1 MRLGEPVDARLPWVR
16 RLHNL
21 DEAWNHGVSG
31 PRLCALEQAGLRLGD
46 ALRAGPSVVAVR
58 TLPLSTLLYPTKYAF
73 QGACRVPVPF
83 VVMTHRALLVQV
95 RVESEVRNIL
105 FNPTS
110 VDSALAAPFFR
121 QLADR
126 TGEWAVKNI
135 LTKRFGSVEEQLA
148 RLGLSP
154 SDIDVIAFDH
164 FHVQDLRPLLGAR
177 ATSGSPEQRG
187 LYPRALLLAPRCEWQ
202 EWDELHPLQQ
212 AWYVRDGKHGVPS
225 ERVVLTD
232 SDLSLGPGA
241 LLLRTPGHTSGNQTL
256 VVRTDAGVFGC
267 SENGVSVDNWAP
279 LESRIPG
286 MREMALLQSVDVV
299 LNSNTPESGVH
310 QYTSMMLERS
320 LVDRLPE
327 QPALFQMF
335 PSSELTHSWLAPGMH
350 PTRSVEERSSGQVV
364 FSQPKRASFGRA
376 ASLAEE

>member
-1 MRLGEPVDARLPWVR
+1 MRLGEPVDPRLSWVR

-31 PRLCALEQAGLRLGD
+31 PRLFALEQAGLRLGD
-46 ALRAGPSVVAVR
+46 ALRAGPSVVSVR

-95 RVESEVRNIL
+95 RVEGAVRNIL
-105 FNPTS
+105 FNPTAI
-110 VDSALAAPFFR
+110 DAALQAPFFR
-121 QLADR
+121 RLADR
-126 TGEWAVKNI
+126 TGDWTVKNI
-135 LTKRFGSVEEQLA
+135 LTRRFGSVEEQLA

-154 SDIDVIAFDH
+154 ADIDLIAFDH

-177 ATSGSPEQRG
+177 ATAKTPEQKG

-202 EWDELHPLQQ
+202 DWDNLHPLQQ
-212 AWYVRDGKHGVPS
+212 AWFVRDGKLGVPP

-232 SDLSLGPGA
+232 GDLSLGPGA

-256 VVRTDAGVFGC
+256 VVRTEAGVFGC
-267 SENGVSVDNWAP
+267 SENGVAVDNWAP
-279 LESRIPG
+279 LESRISG
-286 MREMALLQSVDVV
+286 LRETALLQGLDVL
-299 LNSNTPESGVH
+299 LNANTPESGMQ

-320 LVDRLPE
+320 LVDRLPQ

-335 PSSELTHSWLAPGMH
+335 PSSELTASWLAPGIQ
-350 PTRSVEERSSGQVV
+350 PTRAIEERTSGQVV
-364 FSQPKRASFGRA
+364 FSQPRHSELGQASA
-376 ASLAEE
+376 LAEE

>member
-1 MRLGEPVDARLPWVR
+1 MRLGDPIDPRLPWVR

-21 DEAWNHGVSG
+21 DQAWSHGVSG
-31 PRLCALEQAGLRLGD
+31 PRLFALEQAGQRLGD
-46 ALRAGPSVVAVR
+46 ALRAGPSVVSVR
-58 TLPLSTLLYPTKYAF
+58 TLPLSTLLYPSKYAF
-73 QGACRVPVPF
+73 QGACRVPAPF

-95 RVESEVRNIL
+95 RVEREVRNIL

-110 VDSALAAPFFR
+110 VDAALAAPFFR

-126 TGEWAVKNI
+126 TGEWAVKNL

-148 RLGLSP
+148 RLGLTP
-154 SDIDVIAFDH
+154 ADIDVIAFDH
-164 FHVQDLRPLLGAR
+164 FHVQDLRPLLGAH
-177 ATSGSPEQRG
+177 ATGASPEQRG
-187 LYPRALLLAPRCEWQ
+187 LYPRALLLAPRCEWND
-202 EWDELHPLQQ
+202 WDQLHPLQQ
-212 AWYVRDGKHGVPS
+212 AWFVRDGKLGVPP

-232 SDLSLGPGA
+232 GDLSLGPGA

-256 VVRTDAGVFGC
+256 IVRTEAGVFGC

-286 MREMALLQSVDVV
+286 LREVALLQGLDVI
-299 LNSNTPESGVH
+299 LNSNTPESGVQ

-335 PSSELTHSWLAPGMH
+335 PSSELTTSWFAPGIH
-350 PTRSVEERSSGQVV
+350 PTRSLQERVSGQVV
-364 FSQPKRASFGRA
+364 FSQPKRAA
-376 ASLAEE
+376 ALEQATLLAE

>member
-1 MRLGEPVDARLPWVR
+1 MRLGEPIDPRLPWVR

-21 DEAWNHGVSG
+21 DSAWNHGVSG
-31 PRLCALEQAGLRLGD
+31 PRLSALEQAGLRLGD

-73 QGACRVPVPF
+73 QGACRLPVPY

-95 RVESEVRNIL
+95 RVDGEIRNIL

-110 VDSALAAPFFR
+110 VDAALAAPFFR

-126 TGEWAVKNI
+126 TGDWAVKNI

-154 SDIDVIAFDH
+154 ADIDVIAFDH

-177 ATSGSPEQRG
+177 HTDEQAGQVG
-187 LYPRALLLAPRCEWQ
+187 LYPRALLLAPRCEWND
-202 EWDELHPLQQ
+202 WDQLHPLQQ
-212 AWYVRDGKHGVPS
+212 AWFVRDGKLGVPS

-232 SDLSLGPGA
+232 GDLSLGPGA

-256 VVRTDAGVFGC
+256 VVRSDGGVFGC

-279 LESRIPG
+279 LESKIPG
-286 MREMALLQSVDVV
+286 LREVALLQGLDVI
-299 LNSNTPESGVH
+299 LNSNTPESGMQ
-310 QYTSMMLERS
+310 QYTSMMLERA

-327 QPALFQMF
+327 HPALFQMF
-335 PSSELTHSWLAPGMH
+335 PSSELTSSWFAPGVH
-350 PTRSVEERSSGQVV
+350 PARSLLERVGGQVV
-364 FSQPKRASFGRA
+364 FSPPRRAPLEHA
-376 ASLAEE
+376 PALAED